1 MSVVSKRVPAG
12 DGVAW
17 IVEGWRLLKMAPLMW
32 LLSMVVCVVLFVL
45 LRLLQEELGTLAGL
59 FLKVV
64 LLAGF
69 MVGCRELD
77 RNGSFDLEDL
87 LAGFRKNLVSLLIL
101 AAVMLACLF
110 VIVFITLIFM
120 VITIGMQVLVQDP
133 KDLWDVLRASGLSA
147 LLGLLVMLALLT
159 PLAMAYWFAPALIA
173 LDGLGAF
180 AAMKASFVA
189 SLRNFIPSLVYSV
202 LMLLLACV
210 AALPYFVGF
219 IVWIPLALASTYAA
233 YRRIFAEAPAAGP
246 VPATV

>member
-32 LLSMVVCVVLFVL
+32 LLAMVVCVVLFVL
-45 LRLLQEELGTLAGL
+45 LGLLQAFGALVGL

-77 RNGSFDLEDL
+77 RNGSFDLEHL
-87 LAGFRKNLVSLLIL
+87 LGGFRKNLVSLLIL
-101 AAVMLACLF
+101 AAVMLVCLF

-202 LMLLLACV
+202 VMLLLACV
-210 AALPYFVGF
+210 AALPYLVGF
-219 IVWIPLALASTYAA
+219 IVWIPLAVASTYAA
-233 YRRIFAEAPAAGP
+233 YRRIFAETPATEP
-246 VPATV
+246 VPATL

>member
-1 MSVVSKRVPAG
+1 MSVVSKRAPAG

-32 LLSMVVCVVLFVL
+32 LLAMVVCVVLFAL
-45 LRLLQEELGTLAGL
+45 LGLLQAFGALVGL

-101 AAVMLACLF
+101 AAVMLVCLF
-110 VIVFITLIFM
+110 VIVFITLIFLM
-120 VITIGMQVLVQDP
+120 ITIGMQVLVQDP
-133 KDLWDVLRASGLSA
+133 KDLWEVLRGAGLSA

-233 YRRIFAEAPAAGP
+233 YRRIFAEAPAAEP
-246 VPATV
+246 VPATL